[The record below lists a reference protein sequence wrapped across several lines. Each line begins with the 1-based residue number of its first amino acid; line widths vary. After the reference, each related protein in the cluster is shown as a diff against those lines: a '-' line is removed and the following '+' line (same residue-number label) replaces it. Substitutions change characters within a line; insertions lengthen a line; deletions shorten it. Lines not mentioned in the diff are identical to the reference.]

1 MEDVAEVDRPP
12 LRVRA
17 AILLDRVEGVYL
29 KLLRAIILAIATLL
43 IGYAIVLTGISLYRI
58 SQSPE
63 SVIEKEAAVSPQD
76 LAAAPAAPAGAA
88 AKGEPAANPAH
99 RRAYDQLLSRYHQLF
114 RSKFEPFRQKDDKQL
129 SRAEFDD
136 NFVGTTA
143 RLKAATSREINF
155 DSDVADLR
163 SLVEVMVQAAT
174 LPATQKKLT
183 QYQAAKKV
191 QVCRSVERTR
201 TTTQRGWDR
210 LSTACPNWFYEPIG
224 CSVTREVQTP
234 YTARECTMKFPE
246 GTQSHTQLF
255 RAYQDRFYSLLAER
269 RRANASEAQAKR
281 GGIIEGIAQGKL
293 DLWRALLIA
302 GGFLL
307 LMFFFLLIAIERHQR
322 RIAAAEEVVAT

>member
-1 MEDVAEVDRPP
+1 MDDVAQVDRPP
-12 LRVRA
+12 LRTRA
-17 AILLDRVEGVYL
+17 AAVLDRVEGVYL

-43 IGYAIVLTGISLYRI
+43 IGYAIVLAAISLYRI
-58 SQSPE
+58 AQSPE
-63 SVIEKEAAVSPQD
+63 SVIEKEAAVTPQD
-76 LAAAPAAPAGAA
+76 LAAAPAAPSAA

-136 NFVGTTA
+136 NFVGTAA
-143 RLKAATSREINF
+143 RLKAATSGEINF
-155 DSDVADLR
+155 DGDVADLR

-191 QVCRSVERTR
+191 QICRSVERTR

-255 RAYQDRFYSLLAER
+255 RAYQDRFYALLAER

-322 RIAAAEEVVAT
+322 RIAVVDAVGPS